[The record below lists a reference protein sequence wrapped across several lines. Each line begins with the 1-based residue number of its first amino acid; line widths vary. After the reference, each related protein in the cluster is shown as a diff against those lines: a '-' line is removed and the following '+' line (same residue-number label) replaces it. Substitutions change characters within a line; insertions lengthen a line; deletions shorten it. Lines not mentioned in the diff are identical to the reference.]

1 MNTRECCAACLHTD
15 RSLPHLSLGSSQL
28 KFVPPLRRRRRFPA
42 RRPRG
47 GSCVQRGREIKTN
60 ENLYTVVGT
69 HARERALSFFFPFFF
84 GGGFK
89 RLSQTVSPCGTQTTS
104 VVWCVRGGEKN
115 LSRSTRVLCTLF
127 LPRASVLSCTLF
139 LLFIVSKPPVSLF
152 FFFLLAW
159 ARIVNIGFGEYE
171 PPRARTKA
179 IILRTAF
186 IHRTVP
192 ECRCFT
198 CKV

>member
-69 HARERALSFFFPFFF
+69 HARTVIFFFPLFFR
-84 GGGFK
+84 G
-89 RLSQTVSPCGTQTTS
+89 RLQETLSDCFTMWDTDDVSG
-104 VVWCVRGGEKN
+104 VVCVRGGEKN
-115 LSRSTRVLCTLF
+115 PSRSTRVLCTLF

-171 PPRARTKA
+171 PPCPRTKA